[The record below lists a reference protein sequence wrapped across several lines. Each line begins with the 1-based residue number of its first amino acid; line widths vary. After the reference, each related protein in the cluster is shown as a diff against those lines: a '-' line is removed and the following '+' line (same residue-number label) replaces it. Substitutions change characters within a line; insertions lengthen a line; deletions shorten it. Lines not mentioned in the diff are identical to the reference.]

1 MLQLAVAS
9 SSLWEMPQLRLLQDE
24 ISFNAGISACVNRAQ
39 WEVAL
44 SLLRERPQLRLM
56 PNVISFKAGISAC
69 EEGAQWE
76 VALSVSVL
84 WERPQR
90 DPAQR

>member
-1 MLQLAVAS
+1 M
-9 SSLWEMPQLRLLQDE
+9 
-24 ISFNAGISACVNRAQ
+24 
-39 WEVAL
+39 

-90 DPAQR
+90 DPVHDISLFSGISACE